1 MDFKI
6 IVGQN
11 IKKLR
16 IEKNISQEKLA
27 ELAQIDRTYSQSIES
42 GKRNFSIEVLM
53 KISTALKVRPN
64 DILKGIENGF

>member
-1 MDFKI
+1 MNFKI

-16 IEKNISQEKLA
+16 TEKNISQEKLS
-27 ELAQIDRTYSQSIES
+27 ELAQIDRTYSQSIEA

-53 KISTALKVRPN
+53 KISKALNVRPN
-64 DILKGIENGF
+64 DILKGLENEF